1 MRPLA
6 ACQTGWISVLIII
19 RKNAVPMS
27 LAENLEFTQP
37 ETLSKPGSVA
47 LSLLRR
53 GDHAII
59 TQVGFGDEDAEL
71 ERRLV
76 ELGFV
81 EGARLEILHE
91 GLIGRDPI
99 AVRLEDRRVALRR
112 READRILVSL
122 EPRR

>member
-1 MRPLA
+1 
-6 ACQTGWISVLIII
+6 
-19 RKNAVPMS
+19 MS
-27 LAENLEFTQP
+27 FAETLEFVEP
-37 ETLSKPGSVA
+37 ETLSRSGNVA

-59 TQVGFGDEDAEL
+59 TRVGFGDEGAHPSQDAEL

-81 EGARLEILHE
+81 EGARLEVLHE

-99 AVRLEDRRVALRR
+99 AVQLEDRRVALRR